1 MIKWDLSQ
9 GYKKFSNLQI
19 NMIHYI
25 NKFKNKNYDY
35 LKRYRKSFWQIL
47 TPIYDLKKNLPRK
60 WA

>member
-9 GYKKFSNLQI
+9 GYKNFSNLQI

-35 LKRYRKSFWQIL
+35 LSRYGKSFDKL
-47 TPIYDLKKNLPRK
+47 
-60 WA
+60 

>member
-19 NMIHYI
+19 NMIYYI

-35 LKRYRKSFWQIL
+35 LKRYRVFDKF
-47 TPIYDLKKNLPRK
+47 
-60 WA
+60 